1 MFTRQGA
8 SPGVTFPRVLG
19 IEAVGVVA
27 SCPGGEFQEGEI
39 LGTAMGG
46 MGRIFD
52 GGYAEYT
59 CVPVKQVQAIKTQL
73 PWEILGSLPE
83 MLNTVWGSLFSSL
96 QLKSGDRLLIRGGT
110 TSIGLAATA
119 IAKNHGCFVAS
130 TSRKADR
137 EASLR
142 ANGADDVFVDTGF
155 IASEVRKRYPEG
167 FTKCLE
173 LIGITTI
180 RDSLK
185 CVSQNGIL
193 CMTGIAGGIWTFD
206 EFTPMNDIPS
216 GVCFTTFADPDS
228 FMKMPLDELAQLVK
242 AGKLKIPIRSYK
254 FEDTAQTHVDM
265 ESSRGG
271 AKMVVLVD

>member
-8 SPGVTFPRVLG
+8 SPGVSFPRVLG
-19 IEAVGVVA
+19 IEAVGIAVDA
-27 SCPGGEFQEGEI
+27 PGNEFQKGTT
-39 LGTAMGG
+39 LCTAMGG
-46 MGRIFD
+46 MGRNFD

-59 CVPVKQVQAIKTQL
+59 CVPVNQVQVVKTQL
-73 PWEILGSLPE
+73 PWEILGALPE

-96 QLKSGDRLLIRGGT
+96 QLKSGDHLLIRGGT
-110 TSIGLAATA
+110 TSIGLAAAA

-142 ANGADDVFVDTGF
+142 ASGADDVFVDTGS
-155 IASEVRKRYPEG
+155 IASEVRKRHPDG

-173 LIGITTI
+173 LIGITTV

-185 CVSQNGIL
+185 CMSQNGIL
-193 CMTGIAGGIWTFD
+193 CMTGIAGGKWTFD
-206 EFTPMNDIPS
+206 DFTPLDDIPT
-216 GVCFTTFADPDS
+216 GVCFTTFADTEG
-228 FMKMPLDELAQLVK
+228 FMKMPMEKLAEQVK
-242 AGKLKIPIRSYK
+242 EGKLKIPIRTYK